1 MIPALRK
8 LHQIGLWIRNLS
20 VHSDA
25 WDDSIKLRLGIDNNT
40 RWNLWYRMIDNLI
53 RKKQQVKQ
61 FLLNHDKELG
71 DNILTSLDWDYLEKM
86 HAFL

>member
-8 LHQIGLWIRNLS
+8 LHQIGLWIRNSS

-25 WDDSIKLRLGIDNNT
+25 WDDSIKLRLGIDNDT
-40 RWNLWYRMIDNLI
+40 RWNSWYRMIHNLI

-61 FLLNHDKELG
+61 FLLDHDKERSEEH
-71 DNILTSLDWDYLEKM
+71 TSELQS
-86 HAFL
+86 HS